1 MLKVSQMADIW
12 LAMGRS
18 LWPIAAELSWRLGL
32 LGVGGGALYRPPR
45 LSRVSWQ
52 RDLPHN
58 HIIIHPHDF
67 GLLQDVRN

>member
-32 LGVGGGALYRPPR
+32 LGGGELFI
-45 LSRVSWQ
+45 
-52 RDLPHN
+52 D
-58 HIIIHPHDF
+58 HPD
-67 GLLQDVRN
+67 